1 MSKSKKNVVYPQS
14 VIDMYGADAVR
25 WFMLSDSPPERDIQW
40 SDEGI
45 AGCYK
50 FIQKIWGMSEKIQNI
65 SDPRKLTVSEKTGLD
80 KLINRF
86 IKEITL
92 NIENFHFNVAVA
104 KFYEFTNSL
113 SKILNDTNYDKE
125 EFTGILKQFLVLIY
139 PFTPHIACEVW
150 EKTTKEKDLHLQ
162 KWPSFKE
169 ELLKQ
174 SKFNI
179 VVQINGKKRAVL
191 LAKEGNTEESLFQMS
206 LELDNV
212 KKLIENKK
220 IIKKI
225 YIKNKLINFVIN
237 E

>member
-1 MSKSKKNVVYPQS
+1 MSKSKKNVVDPQS

-80 KLINRF
+80 KLINKF

-125 EFTGILKQFLVLIY
+125 EFTGILKQFLV
-139 PFTPHIACEVW
+139 
-150 EKTTKEKDLHLQ
+150 
-162 KWPSFKE
+162 
-169 ELLKQ
+169 
-174 SKFNI
+174 
-179 VVQINGKKRAVL
+179 
-191 LAKEGNTEESLFQMS
+191 
-206 LELDNV
+206 
-212 KKLIENKK
+212 
-220 IIKKI
+220 
-225 YIKNKLINFVIN
+225 
-237 E
+237 